1 MRRHALEILLLA
13 ISAMLVLFVPVSDG
27 YCSDIPVPLRPE
39 AVRPGAESGPTR
51 ISVGIWLADIS
62 RIDSASQ
69 TFSANMFFTFSWRDP
84 SLAHGQPGVK
94 QYNIKDIWH
103 PNWLIINAA
112 SKLEPSLPEIA
123 EVAGDGSVYYRQR
136 FLGSFTQS
144 LDLRTFPFDHATFR
158 IHFVM
163 ISQYPAE
170 IQFVPNE
177 KWVAAGMP
185 NAAGVAQELTLQD
198 WRITGVAA
206 HASPYQI
213 APGAERAGYVFEFR
227 ADRLKQH
234 YIVKVIIPLLLIVM
248 MSWLVFWID
257 QSLGNAKISVAVT
270 SMLTLIAYRFAIG
283 NEVPKLP
290 YLTSLDAFILVSTIL
305 VFLALI
311 EVIVTNVLLHQK
323 RENLALAID
332 HYCRPLFPISFVLL
346 IIAILFR

>member
-1 MRRHALEILLLA
+1 MRRRTLVFLLVA
-13 ISAMLVLFVPVSDG
+13 IVVMLVLFMSASVGHSADMP
-27 YCSDIPVPLRPE
+27 IPLRPE

-51 ISVGIWLADIS
+51 ISVGVWLADIS

-69 TFSANMFFTFSWRDP
+69 TFSANIFFTFSWKDP

-94 QYNIKDIWH
+94 QYHIKDIWH
-103 PNWLIINAA
+103 PNWIIVNAA

-123 EVAGDGSVYYRQR
+123 EVAGDGTIYYRQR
-136 FLGSFTQS
+136 FLGSFAQA

-163 ISQYPAE
+163 IGHFPAE
-170 IQFVPNE
+170 IQFSPSE

-185 NAAGVAQELTLQD
+185 DGAGIAKELTLQD
-198 WRITGVAA
+198 WQVTGVAA
-206 HASPYQI
+206 HASAYQI

-234 YIVKVIIPLLLIVM
+234 YIVKVIVPLLLIVM

-311 EVIVTNVLLHQK
+311 EVIVTNVLMHEK
-323 RENLALAID
+323 REQLALKID
-332 HYCRPLFPISFVLL
+332 HYCQPIFPVTFLVL
-346 IIAILFR
+346 IVVILLR